1 MVAEVMTG
9 TARPR
14 SRRRR
19 PAEWIAAVPAAFAI
33 ALLVP
38 IIFLPLFLLVYG
50 STLDTQ
56 SATESGRVTF
66 QHFAEIARDR
76 GYRTSLL
83 HSLELALATGL
94 GAGVVGVV
102 IAWIVVHV
110 RPPAW
115 RVFDTL
121 MVVPFF
127 LSPFVL
133 AIAWSFLG
141 NPSNGLINAWLSKL
155 LGTSVAPISIYSFWG
170 IAFVLVT
177 AAVPFVYMLVSAA
190 LASSDPSL
198 EEAAAMSGASRFSRL
213 TTITLPLVAPSI
225 LAGVFFAVVFALE
238 AFAEPAI
245 LGAAIRYNTL
255 MTDVFYAV
263 QSFPTKYGTASA
275 LAVVVMSITMVLVY
289 FQSRLL
295 GERSFVSLSGK
306 SGSSADVSRG
316 YGRAARTGL
325 MLVPLIYLVVAVG
338 LPYLVLTLVSLQ
350 PFASPDI
357 TRLSFANYRAFLSDP
372 TTIDAFRN
380 SGLAAAG
387 AVVVSMVWMFMLAYV
402 LRKARFPGSRLI
414 GHLAMLRSPCPAWS
428 WASRCSG
435 CGCARP
441 SRSTAR

>member
-1 MVAEVMTG
+1 
-9 TARPR
+9 
-14 SRRRR
+14 
-19 PAEWIAAVPAAFAI
+19 
-33 ALLVP
+33 
-38 IIFLPLFLLVYG
+38 
-50 STLDTQ
+50 
-56 SATESGRVTF
+56 
-66 QHFAEIARDR
+66 
-76 GYRTSLL
+76 
-83 HSLELALATGL
+83 
-94 GAGVVGVV
+94 
-102 IAWIVVHV
+102 
-110 RPPAW
+110 
-115 RVFDTL
+115 
-121 MVVPFF
+121 
-127 LSPFVL
+127 
-133 AIAWSFLG
+133 
-141 NPSNGLINAWLSKL
+141 
-155 LGTSVAPISIYSFWG
+155 
-170 IAFVLVT
+170 
-177 AAVPFVYMLVSAA
+177 
-190 LASSDPSL
+190 
-198 EEAAAMSGASRFSRL
+198 
-213 TTITLPLVAPSI
+213 
-225 LAGVFFAVVFALE
+225 
-238 AFAEPAI
+238 
-245 LGAAIRYNTL
+245 

-414 GHLAMLRSPCPAWS
+414 GHLAMLPIAVPGVVMGVALLWMWLRSPVPIYGTLMLIGLAYVARFSPYVLRSVSAAMTQVDVGLEESARMSGAGAFHVLRDVVFPLTRPSLLSGGIMFGLFALRDLNSVILLSGPNNMTFSVQIWS
-428 WASRCSG
+428 LYENSMLPKVAAASVIQSLVLLLMVALARWVGSGAASR
-435 CGCARP
+435 
-441 SRSTAR
+441 RSEPTRANAMIAVPEPA